1 MDLPECRIPGPSP
14 PPARAVSSSGSVSSQ
29 CPPCGRGTCPRRCRR
44 SPRPP
49 SSSASSSDSL
59 QVDTKLI
66 NVGSGGHM
74 VEHQTVNQSYSMTLL
89 GSKLFDLELYFYTL
103 IYCFIIIYLSL
114 FIIFT
119 YLLLLYY
126 LFI

>member
-1 MDLPECRIPGPSP
+1 
-14 PPARAVSSSGSVSSQ
+14 
-29 CPPCGRGTCPRRCRR
+29 
-44 SPRPP
+44 
-49 SSSASSSDSL
+49 
-59 QVDTKLI
+59 
-66 NVGSGGHM
+66 M
-74 VEHQTVNQSYSMTLL
+74 VERQTVNQSYSVALL
-89 GSKLFDLELYFYTL
+89 GFKLFGLELYFYTL